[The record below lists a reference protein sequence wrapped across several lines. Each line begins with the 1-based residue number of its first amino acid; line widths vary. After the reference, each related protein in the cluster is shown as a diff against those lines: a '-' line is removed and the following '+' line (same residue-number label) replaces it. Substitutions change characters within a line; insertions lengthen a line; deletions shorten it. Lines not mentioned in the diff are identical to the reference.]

1 MKLEQLQP
9 GTVIHYRYTL
19 QQRLA
24 KNAGRHTWLSLDNS
38 THPPQLVVLKLLA
51 VGEESRWEEL
61 KLFEREGQTLRQ
73 LNHQRIP
80 NYIDSFT
87 LEEGLSF
94 GLVQTYIPG
103 KSLKQLLQE
112 GKHFSLEEIETIA
125 RSILEILI
133 YLHELSPLVLHRDI
147 KPSNLIFGDDQQL
160 YLIDFGAVQDSASRD
175 GRTFTVV
182 GTYGYAP
189 IEQYG
194 GQTIPA
200 SDLYSLGATLIHL
213 ATGVAPMDLPQ
224 TEAGIQFSVGAAS
237 PLENRLSLPPA
248 FCRWL
253 TKLVQPMI
261 SKRFTTARTAL
272 ETLAAGLPK
281 PGTDQEDARLT
292 YPYSSRIRVETEN
305 SQLTIQIFALNQ
317 SMWQFTAKMAGGC
330 FFLLLGLGFYNL
342 TIAAVKAGSFPQD
355 YLFIP
360 AIVLILMLVQLWR
373 ELPPFRS
380 LMLQFDHQLLKT
392 EACLGDTD
400 PTRKVHSFQG
410 LQQVYS
416 TKNCVRLQF
425 DRGKKVDLAKGLQLS
440 PQELHWIAQQINNWQ
455 SL

>member
-9 GTVIHYRYTL
+9 DTLIHHRYIL

-24 KNAGRHTWLSLDNS
+24 KNAGRHTWLSVDN
-38 THPPQLVVLKLLA
+38 TTNPPQLVVVKLLA
-51 VGEESRWEEL
+51 VGGESRWEEL

-73 LNHQRIP
+73 LDHERIP
-80 NYIDSFT
+80 RYIDSFT

-94 GLVQTYIPG
+94 GLVQAYIPG

-112 GKHFSLEEIETIA
+112 GKHFSLEEIKTIA

-133 YLHELSPLVLHRDI
+133 YLHELSPPVLHRDI
-147 KPSNLIFGDDQQL
+147 KPSNLIFGDDRQL

-224 TEAGIQFSVGAAS
+224 TEEGIQFSD
-237 PLENRLSLPPA
+237 RLSLPPA

-253 TKLVQPMI
+253 TKLVQPII
-261 SKRFTTARTAL
+261 SKRFTTARASL
-272 ETLAAGLPK
+272 ETLTTGLSES
-281 PGTDQEDARLT
+281 GNQDARLT
-292 YPYSSRIRVETEN
+292 YPYNSRIRAQTEDN
-305 SQLTIQIFALNQ
+305 QLTIQIPAIKSNGDFTLKVFVWIVITLPFA
-317 SMWQFTAKMAGGC
+317 A
-330 FFLLLGLGFYNL
+330 L
-342 TIAAVKAGSFPQD
+342 TINALISSQKP
-355 YLFIP
+355 FIEFLP
-360 AIVLILMLVQLWR
+360 FVIAILSVIILILLQLWN
-373 ELPPFRS
+373 ELIPFRS
-380 LMLQFDHQLLKT
+380 LRLHFDHQLLEIQAHIGNLETIQKI
-392 EACLGDTD
+392 
-400 PTRKVHSFQG
+400 HSLQG
-410 LQQVYS
+410 LQQIFS

-425 DRGKKVDLAKGLQLS
+425 DQGKKVDLAKGLQLS
-440 PQELHWIAQQINNWQ
+440 PEELQWLAQEIDRWR
-455 SL
+455 SP

>member
-9 GTVIHYRYTL
+9 GTLIHHRYTL

-24 KNAGRHTWLSLDNS
+24 KNAGRHTWLSLDNI

-73 LNHQRIP
+73 LNHERISR
-80 NYIDSFT
+80 YIDSFT
-87 LEEGLSF
+87 LEEGLIF
-94 GLVQTYIPG
+94 GLVQAYIPG

-112 GKHFSLEEIETIA
+112 GKHFSLEEIKTIA
-125 RSILEILI
+125 RSLLEILI

-147 KPSNLIFGDDQQL
+147 KPSNLIFGDDRQL

-224 TEAGIQFSVGAAS
+224 TEAGIQFSD
-237 PLENRLSLPPA
+237 RLSLPPA

-261 SKRFTTARTAL
+261 SKRFPTARTAL
-272 ETLAAGLPK
+272 ETLTAGLPEL
-281 PGTDQEDARLT
+281 GNQDAKLT
-292 YPYSSRIRVETEN
+292 YPYNSRIRAKIED
-305 SQLTIQIFALNQ
+305 SQLTIQIPALN
-317 SMWQFTAKMAGGC
+317 SSSGAFIREMIAVG
-330 FFLLLGLGFYNL
+330 FFLLFIALPLSLLIINGLIISQMPLIKLLPFVI
-342 TIAAVKAGSFPQD
+342 TILSV
-355 YLFIP
+355 I
-360 AIVLILMLVQLWR
+360 ILISLQLR
-373 ELPPFRS
+373 NEIIPFRS
-380 LMLQFDHQLLKT
+380 LRLQFDRQLLNI
-392 EACLGDTD
+392 ESRLGIML
-400 PTRKVHSFQG
+400 PIQKIHSLQG
-410 LQQVYS
+410 LQQVFS

-425 DRGKKVDLAKGLQLS
+425 DRGNVDLAKGLKLS
-440 PQELHWIAQQINNWQ
+440 PEELHWIAQQVNNWQ
-455 SL
+455 SR

>member
-1 MKLEQLQP
+1 MELEQLQP
-9 GTVIHYRYTL
+9 GTLIHHRYTL

-24 KNAGRHTWLSLDNS
+24 KNASRHTWLSIDN
-38 THPPQLVVLKLLA
+38 TANPPQLVVLKLLA
-51 VGEESRWEEL
+51 VGGESRWEEL

-73 LNHQRIP
+73 LDHERIP
-80 NYIDSFT
+80 RYIDSFT

-94 GLVQTYIPG
+94 GLVQAYIPG

-112 GKHFSLEEIETIA
+112 GKHFSLEEVKTIA

-133 YLHELSPLVLHRDI
+133 YLHELSPPVLHQDI
-147 KPSNLIFGDDQQL
+147 KPSNLILGDDRQL

-224 TEAGIQFSVGAAS
+224 TEEGIQFSD
-237 PLENRLSLPPA
+237 RLSLPPT

-253 TKLVQPMI
+253 TKLVQPII
-261 SKRFTTARTAL
+261 SKRFTTARAAL
-272 ETLAAGLPK
+272 ETLTAGLPELE
-281 PGTDQEDARLT
+281 TDKGNKLT
-292 YPYSSRIRVETEN
+292 YPYNSRIRAQTEDN
-305 SQLTIQIFALNQ
+305 QLTIQIPALKSSGNFTLKVFAWILIILPFAALIINALISSQ
-317 SMWQFTAKMAGGC
+317 KPFIE
-330 FFLLLGLGFYNL
+330 FLPFV
-342 TIAAVKAGSFPQD
+342 IAILSV
-355 YLFIP
+355 I
-360 AIVLILMLVQLWR
+360 ILILLQLWN
-373 ELPPFRS
+373 ELIPFRS
-380 LMLQFDHQLLKT
+380 LRLQFDHQLLNT
-392 EACLGDTD
+392 EVCLGDTD
-400 PTRKVHSFQG
+400 PTRKIHSLQG
-410 LQQVYS
+410 LQKVFS

-425 DRGKKVDLAKGLQLS
+425 DRGDVDLAKGLGLS
-440 PQELHWIAQQINNWQ
+440 PEELQWLAQEIDRWR
-455 SL
+455 SP

>member
-1 MKLEQLQP
+1 MKLEQLEP
-9 GTVIHYRYTL
+9 GTVIHHRYIL

-24 KNAGRHTWLSLDNS
+24 KNAGRHTWLSVDN
-38 THPPQLVVLKLLA
+38 TADPPQLVVLKLLA
-51 VGEESRWEEL
+51 VGEESRWAEL

-73 LNHQRIP
+73 LNHERIP
-80 NYIDSFT
+80 HYIDSFT

-94 GLVQTYIPG
+94 GLVQAYIPG

-112 GKHFSLEEIETIA
+112 GKHFSIEEVKTIA

-133 YLHELSPLVLHRDI
+133 YLHELSPPVLHRDI
-147 KPSNLIFGDDQQL
+147 KPSNLILGDDRQL

-213 ATGVAPMDLPQ
+213 ATGIAPIDLPQ
-224 TEAGIQFSVGAAS
+224 TEEGIQFSD
-237 PLENRLSLPPA
+237 RLSLPTA

-261 SKRFTTARTAL
+261 SKRFPTARAAL
-272 ETLAAGLPK
+272 ETLEAGLLEPILEK
-281 PGTDQEDARLT
+281 DGKLPHLYGSRLRVQTED
-292 YPYSSRIRVETEN
+292 
-305 SQLTIQIFALNQ
+305 SQLTIQIPALK
-317 SMWQFTAKMAGGC
+317 SSIWQFRAKIIGG
-330 FFLLLGLGFYNL
+330 FLLLLFGLFFPIMMI
-342 TIAAVKAGSFPQD
+342 IALISERQTTAA
-355 YLFIP
+355 LFIFIIFFVP
-360 AIVLILMLVQLWR
+360 ILILILAQLWR
-373 ELPPFRS
+373 EMSLFRS
-380 LMLQFDHQLLKT
+380 LQLQFDRQLLNT
-392 EACLGDTD
+392 EARLGNMAYA
-400 PTRKVHSFQG
+400 RKIHSLQG
-410 LQQVYS
+410 LQQVFS

-425 DRGKKVDLAKGLQLS
+425 DQGKMDLARELQLS
-440 PQELHWIAQQINNWQ
+440 PEELQWIAQKIDQWWNP
-455 SL
+455 

>member
-9 GTVIHYRYTL
+9 DTLIHHRYIL

-24 KNAGRHTWLSLDNS
+24 KNAGRHTWLSVDN
-38 THPPQLVVLKLLA
+38 TTNPPQLVVVKLLA
-51 VGEESRWEEL
+51 VGGESRWEEL

-73 LNHQRIP
+73 LDHERIP
-80 NYIDSFT
+80 HYIDSFT

-94 GLVQTYIPG
+94 GLVQAYIPG

-112 GKHFSLEEIETIA
+112 GKHFSLEEIKTIA

-133 YLHELSPLVLHRDI
+133 YLHELSPPVLHRDI
-147 KPSNLIFGDDQQL
+147 KPSNLIFGDDRQL

-224 TEAGIQFSVGAAS
+224 TEEGIQFSD
-237 PLENRLSLPPA
+237 RLSLPPA

-253 TKLVQPMI
+253 TKLVQPII
-261 SKRFTTARTAL
+261 SKRFTTARASL
-272 ETLAAGLPK
+272 ETLTTGLSES
-281 PGTDQEDARLT
+281 GNQDARLT
-292 YPYSSRIRVETEN
+292 YPY
-305 SQLTIQIFALNQ
+305 IQ
-317 SMWQFTAKMAGGC
+317 S
-330 FFLLLGLGFYNL
+330 
-342 TIAAVKAGSFPQD
+342 
-355 YLFIP
+355 
-360 AIVLILMLVQLWR
+360 
-373 ELPPFRS
+373 
-380 LMLQFDHQLLKT
+380 
-392 EACLGDTD
+392 D
-400 PTRKVHSFQG
+400 P
-410 LQQVYS
+410 S
-416 TKNCVRLQF
+416 TN
-425 DRGKKVDLAKGLQLS
+425 
-440 PQELHWIAQQINNWQ
+440 
-455 SL
+455 